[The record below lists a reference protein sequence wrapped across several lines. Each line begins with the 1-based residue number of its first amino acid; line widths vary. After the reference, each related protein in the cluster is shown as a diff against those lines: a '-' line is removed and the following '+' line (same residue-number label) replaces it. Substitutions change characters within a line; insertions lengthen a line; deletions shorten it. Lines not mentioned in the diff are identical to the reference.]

1 MGAHSVA
8 ADRPRRHGRSGLRA
22 AFLLLCLA
30 AATGAAAATGPSA
43 GDSLARVEVELR
55 LDPANM
61 QLLFEKGMLL
71 SVLGRPL
78 EAADAFRQ
86 MLSRDPTLLR
96 PRLELA
102 RVLAQAGDH
111 AGARYHLEQV
121 LAHPLPDAVHRNVL
135 NFLARIREE
144 LPSFSFSFDLVSDS
158 NPNQATS
165 NEQVVIDG
173 LTYRLNADA
182 RARRSLGWRATLG
195 GRAPLPG
202 APLWFV
208 RADLQHDEHRGRDAD
223 FSYLQAT
230 AGRHIRLADA
240 TLSLEAGHHWARYR
254 QQALYAG
261 PVASL
266 TLFRPLRP
274 DLSLQLGLAALA
286 LDYPAH
292 PFREG
297 WQTTASARVLLA
309 SAPDRRWEFAAHFTH
324 MVAREPAYSFD
335 RPQLAVRY
343 VREWAGGWITGT
355 GARTSWMHHDAADPF
370 FRRTRAERSTEI
382 DVDLINRRLRVW
394 RMSPRLQLGWV
405 DNRSNIDFFDWRRAY
420 LRLGLSG
427 EF

>member
-1 MGAHSVA
+1 M
-8 ADRPRRHGRSGLRA
+8 SGLRA
-22 AFLLLCLA
+22 AFLLLGLA
-30 AATGAAAATGPSA
+30 AAIGCAAAPGPPA
-43 GDSLARVEVELR
+43 AERLARVEAELR

-78 EAADAFRQ
+78 QAADAFRQ

-96 PRLELA
+96 PRLELG
-102 RVLAQAGDH
+102 RVLAQAGDNE
-111 AGARYHLEQV
+111 GARYHFEQV
-121 LAHPLPDAVHRNVL
+121 LAHPLPDAVRRNVL

-165 NEQVVIDG
+165 DEEVVIDG
-173 LTYRLNADA
+173 VSYRLNADA
-182 RARRSLGWRATLG
+182 RAKQSFGWRALLG

-202 APLWFV
+202 APLCFV
-208 RADLQHDEHRGRDAD
+208 RGHLQHDEHRGRESD

-230 AGRHIRLADA
+230 AGRHLRLNDA
-240 TLSLEAGHHWARYR
+240 TLTLEAGHHWARYQ

-261 PVASL
+261 PVVSL

-274 DLSLQLGLAALA
+274 DLSLQLGLGALE
-286 LDYPAH
+286 LDYPDH
-292 PFREG
+292 PFRDG
-297 WQTTASARVLLA
+297 WQTTASARLLLA
-309 SAPDRRWEFAAHFTH
+309 AAPDRRWEFAAHITR
-324 MVAREPAYSFD
+324 MAARESAYGFD
-335 RPQLAVRY
+335 RPQLSARY
-343 VREWAGGWITGT
+343 VREWPGGWITGT
-355 GARTSWMHHDAADPF
+355 GARSSWTHYAAADPF
-370 FRRTRAERSTEI
+370 FRRTRAERSTEL

-405 DNRSNIDFFDWRRAY
+405 DKRSNIDFFDWRRAY
-420 LRLGLSG
+420 VRLGMSG

>member
-1 MGAHSVA
+1 MA
-8 ADRPRRHGRSGLRA
+8 AGRRRAPGTSGLRA

-30 AATGAAAATGPSA
+30 AATGCAAAPAPSA
-43 GDSLARVEVELR
+43 AERLAGVEAELR

-78 EAADAFRQ
+78 QAADVFRQ

-96 PRLELA
+96 PRLELG
-102 RVLAQAGDH
+102 RVLAQAGDNE
-111 AGARYHLEQV
+111 GARYHFEQV
-121 LAHPLPDAVHRNVL
+121 LAHPLPDAVRRNVL

-144 LPSFSFSFDLVSDS
+144 LPAFSFSFDLVSDS

-165 NEQVVIDG
+165 NEEVIIDG
-173 LTYRLNADA
+173 VSYRLNADA
-182 RARRSLGWRATLG
+182 RARQSFGWRAMLG

-208 RADLQHDEHRGRDAD
+208 RAHLQHDEHRGREFD

-230 AGRHIRLADA
+230 AGRHLRLSDA
-240 TLSLEAGHHWARYR
+240 TLTLEAGHHWARYR
-254 QQALYAG
+254 QEALYAG
-261 PVASL
+261 PVVSL

-274 DLSLQLGLAALA
+274 DLSLQLGLGSLA
-286 LDYPAH
+286 LDYPDY
-292 PFREG
+292 PFRDG
-297 WQTTASARVLLA
+297 WQTTASARLLLA
-309 SAPDRRWEFAAHFTH
+309 AAPDRRWELAGHFTR
-324 MVAREPAYSFD
+324 MAARESAYSFD
-335 RPQLAVRY
+335 RPQLSARY

-355 GARTSWMHHDAADPF
+355 GVRTSWTHHAAADPF

-382 DVDLINRRLRVW
+382 DADLVNRRLRLW

-420 LRLGLSG
+420 VRLGMSG